1 MSENKVKNKN
11 HPRKQTSKQQQ
22 RQQQQR
28 NWVDYLLLYQ
38 KCVKHKLSTLL
49 EWCYLLCAI
58 SL

>member
-1 MSENKVKNKN
+1 MSENKVKNTN

-22 RQQQQR
+22 QQQQR

>member
-22 RQQQQR
+22 QQQQR
-28 NWVDYLLLYQ
+28 NWVDCLLLYQ

>member
-22 RQQQQR
+22 QQQQR

>member
-22 RQQQQR
+22 QQQQR
-28 NWVDYLLLYQ
+28 NRVDYLLLYQ